1 MAQLGERLVTSR
13 YFVQLPHIRRCHSN
27 RGTALPESGLL
38 LLATLTQLLAEDQ
51 EAAVDLTLG
60 IQTRRSHEGVEPD
73 SKPRLPGEAVISA
86 SATPRGAE

>member
-60 IQTRRSHEGVEPD
+60 IQTRRSHEGVEAGLEAAT
-73 SKPRLPGEAVISA
+73 SWRSGYFGERNA
-86 SATPRGAE
+86 SRR